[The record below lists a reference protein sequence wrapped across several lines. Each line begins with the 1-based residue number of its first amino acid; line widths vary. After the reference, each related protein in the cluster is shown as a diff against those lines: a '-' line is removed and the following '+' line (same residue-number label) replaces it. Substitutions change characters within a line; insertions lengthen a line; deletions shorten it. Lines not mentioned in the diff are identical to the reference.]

1 MKIFIT
7 GATGV
12 VGRRVVPLL
21 RDAGHDVTG
30 VARSSAGR
38 AELARQGAAT
48 IDVDLFDPAAVR
60 RAVARHEVV
69 LNLATHIP
77 RSTVQMFLPW
87 AWRENDRL
95 RRVASATLV
104 DASIAEGVPRF
115 LQESFA
121 PVYPDCADR
130 WIDETQPIAPVR
142 YNRTV
147 ADAESA
153 AARFSQRGGIGV
165 VLRFAAFYG
174 PDAIQTIAMIDA
186 VRKGWAPL
194 PGSPNAF
201 ISSVSH
207 EDAASAVVAALTVAA
222 GIYNVVDDEP
232 VTHREFFA
240 SLAAALEVR
249 TPRLPP
255 GWVTPLLGS
264 VGEMA
269 ARSQRISN
277 RKLRTAGDWVPTYPS
292 VSRGWP
298 AALAQMRAENAS
310 AQRAAASTEH

>member
-1 MKIFIT
+1 MNIIIA

-12 VGRRVVPLL
+12 VGRRAVPLL

-38 AELARQGAAT
+38 AQLARMGAKT
-48 IDVDLFDPAAVR
+48 IDLNLFDPVAVR
-60 RAVARHEVV
+60 RAVADHEVV
-69 LNLATHIP
+69 MNLATHIP
-77 RSTVQMFLPW
+77 RSPLQMFLPW

-95 RRVASATLV
+95 RRVGSATLV
-104 DASIAEGVPRF
+104 DASIAEGVS
-115 LQESFA
+115 LYVQESFA

-147 ADAESA
+147 ADAEAA
-153 AARFSQRGGIGV
+153 AARFSGAGGRGV
-165 VLRFAAFYG
+165 VLRFGSFYG
-174 PDAIQTIAMIDA
+174 PDAFQTIAMIDA

-201 ISSVSH
+201 VSSVSH
-207 EDAASAVVAALTVAA
+207 DDAASAVVAAIGLTP

-249 TPRLPP
+249 SPRLPP
-255 GWVTPLLGS
+255 EWVTPLLGS

-269 ARSQRISN
+269 ARSLRISN
-277 RKLRTAGDWVPTYPS
+277 RKLRTASDWVPRFPS
-292 VSRGWP
+292 VRQGW
-298 AALAQMRAENAS
+298 AAAVAEVRARNAP
-310 AQRAAASTEH
+310 AQRAAASTGH